1 MTPGVRTRN
10 QEAVSLNEIPN
21 LDAGAFRAAVLAAVS
36 RGSRLSAWFAGPAIG
51 AARRLYAILAD
62 DHSGT
67 LTWLSTGMEDEWPS
81 LTPDCPQAHAFERE
95 LAEDAGLHP
104 QGHPW
109 RKPLRRLRDHGEFFR
124 VLGEEIHE
132 VAVGPVHAGV
142 IEPGH
147 FRFQC
152 AGEKVL
158 HLEIALGYQH
168 RGVEQALPQ
177 AAPRSAMAI
186 IETAAGDT
194 SIGHALAHVGALE
207 ALSAAHVP
215 PRGLAVRA
223 LALELER
230 LANHAGDLGALAQ
243 DVGYLPTASHC
254 GRLRGDLLNLTA
266 ELCGS
271 RFGRGLVQPGGAAF
285 DLEPER
291 AARLENKL
299 VAILAE
305 LHLALDLTWNSPSV
319 LARWEQT
326 GRLPRKTALDLG
338 VVGPAARACGLA
350 RDVRQDFA
358 SGMYALA
365 HIPIA
370 LAHGGDV
377 FSRALV
383 RWIEIQRSAAFV
395 LEQLGSLP
403 AGPVRD
409 GMPDLKPRL
418 AAAALVEGWRGE
430 ICHVAMTGDDGRL
443 AAYKIVDP
451 SFHNWQALAQ
461 VMRNG
466 EISDFPLCN
475 KSFNLSY
482 CGHDL

>member
-1 MTPGVRTRN
+1 MLPLAQTRN
-10 QEAVSLNEIPN
+10 QEAISLNEIPH
-21 LDAGAFRAAVLAAVS
+21 LDPETFRAEVLAHTARGGRLAAWFPGPAGRLYAVLAH
-36 RGSRLSAWFAGPAIG
+36 
-51 AARRLYAILAD
+51 D
-62 DHSGT
+62 QSGT
-67 LTWLSTGMEDEWPS
+67 LFWLSTGVGTEWNS
-81 LTPDCPQAHAFERE
+81 LTPACPQAHAFERE
-95 LAEDAGLHP
+95 LAETAGLKLK
-104 QGHPW
+104 GHPW
-109 RKPLRRLRDHGEFFR
+109 SKALRRPRESGEFFQ
-124 VLGEEIHE
+124 VQGEEIHE

-168 RGVEQALPQ
+168 RGVEQALLS
-177 AAPRSAMAI
+177 APPALALALA
-186 IETAAGDT
+186 ETAAGDT
-194 SIGHALAHVGALE
+194 SIGHALAHAGALE
-207 ALSAAHVP
+207 ALSASRVP

-230 LANHAGDLGALAQ
+230 MANHAGDLGALAQ
-243 DVGYLPTASHC
+243 DVGYLPTAAHC

-266 ELCGS
+266 EICGS
-271 RFGRGLVQPGGAAF
+271 RFGRGLVQPGGVVF

-305 LHLALDLTWNSPSV
+305 LHLALDLAWNSPSV

-326 GRLPRKTALDLG
+326 GRLPRKIALDLG

-377 FSRALV
+377 FSRAMV

-395 LEQLGSLP
+395 LELLESLP
-403 AGPVRD
+403 AGPVRT
-409 GMPDLKPRL
+409 GLPNLKPRL

-430 ICHVAMTGDDGRL
+430 ICHVALTGDDGRL
-443 AAYKIVDP
+443 AAYKIVDS

>member
-1 MTPGVRTRN
+1 MLPLAQTRN

-21 LDAGAFRAAVLAAVS
+21 LDPETFRAEVLAHAA
-36 RGSRLSAWFAGPAIG
+36 RGSRLAAWFPGP
-51 AARRLYAILAD
+51 ARRLYAVLAHD
-62 DHSGT
+62 QTGT
-67 LTWLSTGMEDEWPS
+67 LSWLSTEPGPEWAS
-81 LTPDCPQAHAFERE
+81 LTPACPQAHAFERE
-95 LAEDAGLHP
+95 LAETAGLKLT
-104 QGHPW
+104 GHPW
-109 RKPLRRLRDHGEFFR
+109 NKSLRRLRESGAFFQ
-124 VLGEEIHE
+124 VQGEEIHE

-152 AGEKVL
+152 AGERVL

-168 RGVEQALPQ
+168 RGAEQALL
-177 AAPRSAMAI
+177 AAPPGLAVAVA
-186 IETAAGDT
+186 ETVAGDAT
-194 SIGHALAHVGALE
+194 VGHASAYAGVLE
-207 ALSAAHVP
+207 ALSAARVP

-230 LANHAGDLGALAQ
+230 MANHAGDLGALAQ
-243 DVGYLPTASHC
+243 DVGYLPTSAHC

-271 RFGRGLVQPGGAAF
+271 RFGRGLIRPGGAAF

-291 AARLENKL
+291 AARLENRL

-305 LHLALDLTWNSPSV
+305 LHLALDLAWNSPSV

-358 SGMYALA
+358 AGMYALA

-377 FSRALV
+377 FSRAMV

-395 LEQLGSLP
+395 LEQLESLP
-403 AGPVRD
+403 AGAVRT
-409 GMPDLKPRL
+409 GMPALRPGL

-430 ICHVAMTGDDGRL
+430 ICHAAVTGQDGRL